1 MTLIVL
7 VKDEN
12 WQKKCSKIF
21 QFCHQTISALVKAEL
36 AELPLRLFLQGALA
50 ISQIQFENHETVAY
64 EFLSQVRPCLTLSSF
79 THCDITVVIFLLL
92 KLMFVDKKLKLQT
105 QSVTIIILDLINDD
119 SAQDK
124 FAKLE
129 ILILNMSLL
138 E

>member
-1 MTLIVL
+1 MVL

-64 EFLSQVRPCLTLSSF
+64 EFLSQVRPCLTLSNF
-79 THCDITVVIFLLL
+79 THCDITVVIFSLL
-92 KLMFVDKKLKLQT
+92 KLMFVDEKLKLWT
-105 QSVTIIILDLINDD
+105 QSVRIIILDLINDY

-124 FAKLE
+124 FPKLD